1 MPNSWLQHWNGLY
14 TVFFAL
20 EAGGQSSLRRPG
32 LTAIQDYWRSK
43 DELSTW
49 SVEILPFL
57 QGILRLPRH
66 DLNLTIKN
74 WFTHV
79 QTSCSNLSAQ
89 RWTCLTR
96 PDNMSR
102 PQSHA
107 TVPKCYYG
115 IVLLR
120 SWSTK
125 DPKFHVQKLDTDWT
139 QKTGQIRATMK
150 VSLATCLLATC
161 QLSWHYKEK

>member
-1 MPNSWLQHWNGLY
+1 
-14 TVFFAL
+14 
-20 EAGGQSSLRRPG
+20 
-32 LTAIQDYWRSK
+32 
-43 DELSTW
+43 
-49 SVEILPFL
+49 
-57 QGILRLPRH
+57 LRLRKLDVSGPKWENGPEIKRIPRH
-66 DLNLTIKN
+66 DLNLIINN
-74 WFTHV
+74 WFKHV

-96 PDNMSR
+96 PDNMFR

-139 QKTGQIRATMK
+139 QKNRTNKSNHEGFTGDLPVGDLPTLLTLQRKIRRKKAFKRPGMSHL
-150 VSLATCLLATC
+150 SLSGKSRLPLSSCTFGSKSCPDLL
-161 QLSWHYKEK
+161 